1 MSHAG
6 AAAPEVSVVMPCLN
20 EEAAIGACI
29 EKIRRT
35 FDQAGLDGEIVVCD
49 NGSTDRSVAIAEA
62 MGARVVHQPERGYG
76 NAYLK
81 GFDSARGRYLVMGDA
96 DDTYDFTLIPEFLK
110 ALREGG
116 NAFVTGS
123 RYLGGGDGNITGLHR
138 WFGNP
143 ALTRILNALFGTRY
157 TDVYCGFRAFSRE
170 AYERI
175 RPVSPGMEFNLELAI
190 NAGLAG
196 LKTAEIPIV
205 LAPRKGE
212 SKLRTFRDG
221 WRSLR
226 MMLLYSPNQLFLVP
240 GSVLLSL
247 GLLLHV
253 AVLLGLVRF
262 GGRPAAG
269 VTAVFATV
277 LSVVGFEILSLGLH
291 AKTYSW
297 SRRFDHDNRFLG
309 GFYSRFTLE
318 TGLLM
323 GLGLALAGLAIL
335 ATIVVEWV
343 KSDLLPL
350 PHPEWASFGATL
362 DHPRTEHGVLLVVH
376 LGHVHEAARGTAM
389 TEPAESRPWSTIELR
404 LAALIVLIAAALWAP
419 RLRGPLDLRYDA
431 GVYYIL
437 GRSLAEGH
445 GYRLLNEP
453 GAIEAIQYPPV
464 LPAVAALH
472 RAGPGNQRSRRGR
485 PCAPAHDGAAVSR
498 VRPCVVRAGATVPVA
513 GFAFAAALLAILNAQ
528 VVFSPTT
535 SRPTCPTPPSPC
547 SSSSTRRIRGG
558 GTRRDG
564 IRPAHRRRGAARR
577 VGGAEP
583 GATPLA

>member
-1 MSHAG
+1 MTHAG
-6 AAAPEVSVVMPCLN
+6 TTAPEVSVVMPCLN

-29 EKIRRT
+29 QKIRRT
-35 FDQAGLDGEIVVCD
+35 FDEAGLDGEIVVCD
-49 NGSTDRSVAIAEA
+49 NGSSDRSVAIAEA
-62 MGARVVHQPERGYG
+62 TGARVVHQPERGYG

-96 DDTYDFTLIPEFLK
+96 DDTYDFTMIPQFLK
-110 ALREGG
+110 ALREDG

-123 RYLGGGDGNITGLHR
+123 RYLGGGDRHITALHR

-143 ALTRILNALFGTRY
+143 ALTRILNTLFGTRY

-170 AYERI
+170 TYERI

-240 GSVLLSL
+240 GTVLLSF
-247 GLLLHV
+247 GLLLHL

-277 LSVVGFEILSLGLH
+277 FSVVGFEILSLGLH

-297 SRRFDHDNRFLG
+297 SRRFDRDNRFLS
-309 GFYSRFTLE
+309 GFYRRFKLE
-318 TGLLM
+318 TGLLV
-323 GLGLALAGLAIL
+323 GLALALVGVAIL
-335 ATIVVEWV
+335 ALVVVEWV
-343 KSDLLPL
+343 RSDLLPL

-362 DHPRTEHGVLLVVH
+362 T
-376 LGHVHEAARGTAM
+376 
-389 TEPAESRPWSTIELR
+389 
-404 LAALIVLIAAALWAP
+404 
-419 RLRGPLDLRYDA
+419 
-431 GVYYIL
+431 IL
-437 GRSLAEGH
+437 GLS
-445 GYRLLNEP
+445 
-453 GAIEAIQYPPV
+453 
-464 LPAVAALH
+464 
-472 RAGPGNQRSRRGR
+472 
-485 PCAPAHDGAAVSR
+485 
-498 VRPCVVRAGATVPVA
+498 T
-513 GFAFAAALLAILNAQ
+513 
-528 VVFSPTT
+528 VFSSLFISTM
-535 SRPTCPTPPSPC
+535 SMRRPEGQ
-547 SSSSTRRIRGG
+547 R
-558 GTRRDG
+558 
-564 IRPAHRRRGAARR
+564 
-577 VGGAEP
+577 
-583 GATPLA
+583 

>member
-116 NAFVTGS
+116 NGFVTGS
-123 RYLGGGDGNITGLHR
+123 RYLGGGDGNITALHR

-240 GSVLLSL
+240 GSMLLSL

-297 SRRFDHDNRFLG
+297 SRRFDHDNRFLS
-309 GFYSRFTLE
+309 GFYGRFTLE
-318 TGLLM
+318 TGLLV

-350 PHPEWASFGATL
+350 PHPEWASFAATL
-362 DHPRTEHGVLLVVH
+362 T
-376 LGHVHEAARGTAM
+376 
-389 TEPAESRPWSTIELR
+389 
-404 LAALIVLIAAALWAP
+404 
-419 RLRGPLDLRYDA
+419 
-431 GVYYIL
+431 IL
-437 GRSLAEGH
+437 GLS
-445 GYRLLNEP
+445 
-453 GAIEAIQYPPV
+453 
-464 LPAVAALH
+464 
-472 RAGPGNQRSRRGR
+472 
-485 PCAPAHDGAAVSR
+485 
-498 VRPCVVRAGATVPVA
+498 T
-513 GFAFAAALLAILNAQ
+513 
-528 VVFSPTT
+528 VFS
-535 SRPTCPTPPSPC
+535 SLFISAMSMRRPEGQ
-547 SSSSTRRIRGG
+547 R
-558 GTRRDG
+558 
-564 IRPAHRRRGAARR
+564 
-577 VGGAEP
+577 
-583 GATPLA
+583 

>member
-196 LKTAEIPIV
+196 LRTAEIPIV

-297 SRRFDHDNRFLG
+297 SRRFDHDNRFLS
-309 GFYSRFTLE
+309 GFYGRFTLE
-318 TGLLM
+318 TGLLA

-362 DHPRTEHGVLLVVH
+362 T
-376 LGHVHEAARGTAM
+376 
-389 TEPAESRPWSTIELR
+389 
-404 LAALIVLIAAALWAP
+404 
-419 RLRGPLDLRYDA
+419 
-431 GVYYIL
+431 IL
-437 GRSLAEGH
+437 GLS
-445 GYRLLNEP
+445 
-453 GAIEAIQYPPV
+453 
-464 LPAVAALH
+464 
-472 RAGPGNQRSRRGR
+472 
-485 PCAPAHDGAAVSR
+485 
-498 VRPCVVRAGATVPVA
+498 T
-513 GFAFAAALLAILNAQ
+513 
-528 VVFSPTT
+528 VFS
-535 SRPTCPTPPSPC
+535 SLFISAMSMRRPEGQ
-547 SSSSTRRIRGG
+547 R
-558 GTRRDG
+558 
-564 IRPAHRRRGAARR
+564 
-577 VGGAEP
+577 
-583 GATPLA
+583 